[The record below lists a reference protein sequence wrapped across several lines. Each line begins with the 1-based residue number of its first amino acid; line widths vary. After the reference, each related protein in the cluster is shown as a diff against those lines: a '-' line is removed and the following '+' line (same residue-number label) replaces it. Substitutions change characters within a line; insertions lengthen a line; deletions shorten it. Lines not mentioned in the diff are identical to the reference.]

1 MNITLEIASLMLLS
15 IRSVGKVRTHR
26 KSPGEG
32 FFPSLCLLFFLAE
45 KAGTLI
51 MRPLIPCEKRGGGFY
66 VCVDGSRPSVFT
78 RLMGATESTFSPY
91 NKRRKGERHKSIRV
105 LSCPTNHLSDPLMP
119 IMSWSYTKNAI
130 AHRRKTIQLGIG
142 QSPKDQHN
150 VGRNTRNSF
159 VLNNFVP

>member
-1 MNITLEIASLMLLS
+1 MRLLEWEK
-15 IRSVGKVRTHR
+15 RYWGGKQKRVRGEYYAGNCFFDVAVDKKCKQSAHT
-26 KSPGEG
+26 PQVPWEG
-32 FFPSLCLLFFLAE
+32 FFPSLCILVFLAE

-51 MRPLIPCEKRGGGFY
+51 MRPLIPCEKSGGGFY
-66 VCVDGSRPSVFT
+66 VCVDGSRPSVFM

-105 LSCPTNHLSDPLMP
+105 LSCPTNHLSDTLMP

-142 QSPKDQHN
+142 
-150 VGRNTRNSF
+150 
-159 VLNNFVP
+159 